1 MTRPN
6 VLLILTDQHRPDHL
20 GFGGN
25 PTVQTP
31 TFDTLAA
38 HSMRFTNA
46 FVANPLCQP
55 NRCSMLTMRYPSVHG
70 TRHNGIALDWDA
82 NTFVRRL
89 RAEGYRTGLVGKGH
103 FQNFELFP
111 NIARQQFDFSL
122 DEQARLT
129 GLPGSQGWDRYES
142 IDGHRAEDIVFPDD
156 YYGFDHVEILSSH
169 GDVVTGHWVRWLREK
184 GVDWAD
190 VAGPDNAEWALAEWG
205 EVRKPS
211 MPPELYPTTFV
222 AERSIDWIES
232 RAGDDEP
239 WFLQCSF
246 PDPHHPFTPPGHYA
260 DMYDPADVVMPP
272 TFDDP
277 HTRSA
282 EHIRRIVSGRGN
294 LDTSPALQAPDEHQ
308 LRHAMAFEYGAIT
321 MIDDAVADV
330 LAALDRSGQ
339 AEDTI
344 VIFTSDHGDMFGD
357 HGLLLKMFVHY
368 DGVLRVPFTIA
379 GPGIAPGASDS
390 LCNTLDL
397 GETILDLC
405 DVESYYGSQG
415 LSLRPILDD
424 PAVELRHELLIEEDQ
439 IRDYMHA
446 GVQPRMRTILTKDA
460 RLTRYQNLDSHDLY
474 DLGNDPD
481 ELENRWD
488 DPASRSL
495 RAEMG
500 ERLTELMIASAN
512 PSYRPDYIA

>member
-1 MTRPN
+1 MNRPN

-25 PTVQTP
+25 PIVQTP
-31 TFDTLAA
+31 TLDALATR
-38 HSMRFTNA
+38 SMRFTNA
-46 FVANPLCQP
+46 FVTNPLCQP

-70 TRHNGIALDWDA
+70 TRHNGIALDWDS

-89 RAEGYRTGLVGKGH
+89 RSEGYRTGLVGKGH

-122 DEQARLT
+122 AEQARIT
-129 GLPGSQGWDRYES
+129 GLPGTDGWDRYES
-142 IDGHRAEDIVFPDD
+142 IDRHLTEDIVFPDD
-156 YYGFDHVEILSSH
+156 YYGFDHVEILSNH
-169 GDVVTGHWVRWLREK
+169 GDVVTGHWVKWLREK
-184 GVDWAD
+184 GLDWAD
-190 VAGPDNAEWALAEWG
+190 VAGPDNAEWALPEWG

-232 RAGDDEP
+232 RA
-239 WFLQCSF
+239 
-246 PDPHHPFTPPGHYA
+246 
-260 DMYDPADVVMPP
+260 
-272 TFDDP
+272 
-277 HTRSA
+277 
-282 EHIRRIVSGRGN
+282 
-294 LDTSPALQAPDEHQ
+294 PDEHQ
-308 LRHAMAFEYGAIT
+308 LRHAMAYEYGAIT
-321 MIDDAVADV
+321 MIDDSVASV
-330 LAALDRSGQ
+330 LDALDRSGQ
-339 AEDTI
+339 ADETI

-368 DGVLRVPFTIA
+368 DGVLRVPFTIS
-379 GPGIAPGASDS
+379 GPGVEPGTTDS

-424 PAVELRHELLIEEDQ
+424 PTVELRHELLIEEDQ
-439 IRDYMHA
+439 IRDGLNA
-446 GVQPRMRTILTKDA
+446 GVQPRLRSVVTRDA
-460 RLTRYQNLDSHDLY
+460 RLTRYQNLDRHDLY
-474 DLGNDPD
+474 DLANDPD

-488 DPASRSL
+488 DSSSRGQ

-500 ERLTELMIASAN
+500 ERLTELMIATAN